1 MSPTSVFS
9 TAAQFLG
16 RGSVSFN
23 RDDVEIPPTG
33 GRYSPS
39 ARTAGHPRK
48 RQRISRACDICHR
61 RRVKCDGNT
70 PCTRCLDPA
79 VCTYLRGAR
88 KRGKPV
94 RNGRGDSQQLSPS
107 SPSDT
112 DTQIRP
118 DIRSL
123 PSPNEISSANG
134 PDQHRWEREFQSSEN
149 PGQASA
155 GDRFDSSRYAAP
167 NLVTRLGQQPP
178 AMNSDF
184 LCLAAPGMNLGD
196 TLQDSSASST
206 LRDLFPDQH
215 VNQTQ
220 SNWESFVPNAAAPGQ
235 QNVEQTHPTSQGL
248 KYPVLKP
255 LLPYI
260 RSFLTASETCS
271 LLECYFTS
279 TFEDVFHPA
288 CAHIHAF
295 IFRRSSVLDSK
306 NPRRSSPAL
315 LASMLCVAAATDCDE
330 MLSWP
335 HRRLQSVRSK
345 LYTLTIQLLKPLVHV
360 NYGQPAVSQEDG
372 GSSTGDCGGAVPECA
387 PTKNNQDYL
396 MSDATSLHEQGTLD
410 DIVTYI
416 HIAAVTSASERKAA
430 SMRWWHAAFTL
441 ARELKLHVEVSPK
454 AAFFSQQRSAS
465 TTLGPQNAAI
475 DPWTDWE
482 SFDFNTFTMDYTDA
496 AASASSPHGS
506 VARQY
511 NLLGEEEQEERRR
524 TWWLLYIHDRHL
536 ALCYNR
542 HLALTDAECSELLL
556 PLDEAVWQSGRFLT
570 SVDPYADRPGFPSV
584 RCTGYTAF
592 GFLLPL
598 MTIMGEIIDHNHG
611 KQHPF
616 LGEQY
621 RMGPHADALEQQIS
635 QQLVAYRESLEG
647 LESSQPASHL
657 RDDAGTQSR
666 EQQQHHLHV
675 RTVARYAD
683 FIIHVCY
690 ILLAGKCD
698 PVSMFDDKDFWMLSP
713 AFGSTKDHAIE
724 AAEALNQI
732 LDVDPDLSFIP
743 YFMGIFLLQGSF
755 VLLLVI
761 DRLQG
766 QTDPRIISACEMVIR
781 ATEACVAT
789 LDADYQ
795 RKYRQILRSAVMQ
808 ARGRSIPERISK
820 DRRRAVLALY
830 RWTRNG
836 TGLAI

>member
-1 MSPTSVFS
+1 M
-9 TAAQFLG
+9 
-16 RGSVSFN
+16 
-23 RDDVEIPPTG
+23 
-33 GRYSPS
+33 
-39 ARTAGHPRK
+39 
-48 RQRISRACDICHR
+48 
-61 RRVKCDGNT
+61 
-70 PCTRCLDPA
+70 
-79 VCTYLRGAR
+79 
-88 KRGKPV
+88 
-94 RNGRGDSQQLSPS
+94 
-107 SPSDT
+107 
-112 DTQIRP
+112 
-118 DIRSL
+118 
-123 PSPNEISSANG
+123 
-134 PDQHRWEREFQSSEN
+134 
-149 PGQASA
+149 
-155 GDRFDSSRYAAP
+155 
-167 NLVTRLGQQPP
+167 
-178 AMNSDF
+178 
-184 LCLAAPGMNLGD
+184 
-196 TLQDSSASST
+196 
-206 LRDLFPDQH
+206 
-215 VNQTQ
+215 
-220 SNWESFVPNAAAPGQ
+220 
-235 QNVEQTHPTSQGL
+235 
-248 KYPVLKP
+248 LKP

-260 RSFLTASETCS
+260 KSFLTASETCS

-306 NPRRSSPAL
+306 NPRKSSPAL

-345 LYTLTIQLLKPLVHV
+345 LYMLTIQLLKPLVHV
-360 NYGQPAVSQEDG
+360 DYGHPAVSQEDG
-372 GSSTGDCGGAVPECA
+372 GRGGTVPECA

-396 MSDATSLHEQGTLD
+396 MADATSLHEQGTLD

-454 AAFFSQQRSAS
+454 ATFFPQQRSTS
-465 TTLGPQNAAI
+465 TTLGPQGAAI

-496 AASASSPHGS
+496 AASGSSPHGS
-506 VARQY
+506 VTRQY

-556 PLDEAVWQSGRFLT
+556 PLDEAAWQSGRFLT

-584 RCTGYTAF
+584 RCTGYTAL

-621 RMGPHADALEQQIS
+621 RMGPHADALEQQIR
-635 QQLVAYRESLEG
+635 QQLVAYKESLEG
-647 LESSQPASHL
+647 LESTQPATHL
-657 RDDAGTQSR
+657 RDDAGIQSG
-666 EQQQHHLHV
+666 QQQHRLHV

-713 AFGSTKDHAIE
+713 AFGSTKNHAIE

-732 LDVDPDLSFIP
+732 LDVDPDLSFLP
-743 YFMGIFLLQGSF
+743 YFMGILLLQGSF

-766 QTDPRIISACEMVIR
+766 QTEPRIISACEMVIR

-795 RKYRQILRSAVMQ
+795 VSSDAAMRCTGS
-808 ARGRSIPERISK
+808 
-820 DRRRAVLALY
+820 LAKFSL
-830 RWTRNG
+830 T
-836 TGLAI
+836 LS

>member
-1 MSPTSVFS
+1 M
-9 TAAQFLG
+9 A
-16 RGSVSFN
+16 VSSS
-23 RDDVEIPPTG
+23 RDDVESTSHG
-33 GRYSPS
+33 QDSQFTRRQ
-39 ARTAGHPRK
+39 ARIK
-48 RQRISRACDICHR
+48 KKQRISRACDICHR

-70 PCTRCLDPA
+70 PCTRCPEPA

-88 KRGKPV
+88 KRGKPARNV
-94 RNGRGDSQQLSPS
+94 RDDSGLSSSSLSDNDAQLQ
-107 SPSDT
+107 D
-112 DTQIRP
+112 DL
-118 DIRSL
+118 RSL
-123 PSPNEISSANG
+123 LP
-134 PDQHRWEREFQSSEN
+134 PDQIPDAARSHQRRLEPDLQASN
-149 PGQASA
+149 PGQVHSVV
-155 GDRFDSSRYAAP
+155 RFDSTHYVAPELVASR
-167 NLVTRLGQQPP
+167 GEEPP
-178 AMNSDF
+178 AMNSEF
-184 LCLAAPGMNLGD
+184 LPALAEPGMAPSNPLR
-196 TLQDSSASST
+196 DSPTSNT
-206 LRDLFPDQH
+206 LRDLFPDQL
-215 VNQTQ
+215 VNQGQPT
-220 SNWESFVPNAAAPGQ
+220 WESYAPNAAPAVG
-235 QNVEQTHPTSQGL
+235 NVEHNNPIPQGL

-255 LLPYI
+255 LLPYT
-260 RSFLTASETCS
+260 RSFLTASEACS
-271 LLECYFTS
+271 LLEFYFTS
-279 TFEDVFHPA
+279 TFDDVFHPA
-288 CAHIHAF
+288 CRHIHAF

-306 NPRRSSPAL
+306 SPRKSSPAL
-315 LASMLCVAAATDCDE
+315 LASMLCVAAETDCDE

-335 HRRLQSVRSK
+335 YRRLQSVRNR
-345 LYTLTIQLLKPLVHV
+345 LYMLTIQLLRPLVHAE
-360 NYGQPAVSQEDG
+360 YEPLAVSRED
-372 GSSTGDCGGAVPECA
+372 SSGGDCEMVLDVPPIRTHDHLNA
-387 PTKNNQDYL
+387 D
-396 MSDATSLHEQGTLD
+396 SRSLHEQGTLD

-441 ARELKLHVEVSPK
+441 ARELKLHVEISPK
-454 AAFFSQQRSAS
+454 ATLFPQRSTNA
-465 TTLGPQNAAI
+465 GPQTAI

-496 AASASSPHGS
+496 ASGSSPQGS
-506 VARQY
+506 VGRPHSP
-511 NLLGEEEQEERRR
+511 LGEEEQEERRR

-556 PLDEAVWQSGRFLT
+556 PLDEAAWQSGSFLT
-570 SVDPYADRPGFPSV
+570 SVDPFAYRPGFPSV

-598 MTIMGEIIDHNHG
+598 MTIMGEIIDNNHG
-611 KQHPF
+611 KYHPF

-621 RMGPHADALEQQIS
+621 RMAPHADALELQII
-635 QQLVAYRESLEG
+635 QQLIAYKESLDG
-647 LESSQPASHL
+647 LQAMQPSQFQ
-657 RDDAGTQSR
+657 AGGMQS
-666 EQQQHHLHV
+666 EQHDVHI

-713 AFGSTKDHAIE
+713 AFVSTKNHALE

-732 LDVDPDLSFIP
+732 LDIDPDLSFMP
-743 YFMGIFLLQGSF
+743 YFMGIMLLQGSF
-755 VLLLVI
+755 VLLVVI
-761 DRLQG
+761 DRLQA
-766 QTDPRIISACEMVIR
+766 QTDPQIITACETVIR

-836 TGLAI
+836 TGLAL